1 MRVHF
6 ISNKFD
12 GCQIVRCLHPMIY
25 NGWSG
30 DKTSLRTERIDQSES
45 LKIALNSDVVVFH
58 RPDDEKK
65 LQAAVLLKKL
75 GKKIVFDND
84 DTYKEVDNM
93 KLGKMFKEKTE
104 YLDRFIDIADLVTTT
119 TEYLAKEYR
128 EISDKVEVIPN
139 CIDPNDWDTPL
150 RNKGNKV
157 RIGLFGSTTI
167 NGDCYPVKEAL
178 QELSKRDNVTIVMFG
193 LPAKDLQTDLI
204 KDFYKDDFNF
214 WDKINIEWHP
224 FVPAEDYYRTLNELR
239 LDIALIPRKD
249 NYFNRCKSNLKFLE
263 ASMLEIP
270 CIAQGFED
278 GNSPYQGKDE
288 KYMVI
293 VKDNNKWLEEIDK
306 LIKDKKLRVKIG
318 KEAKKYVLKNYNII
332 KNAKNWLNIYKKYV
346 S

>member
-45 LKIALNSDVVVFH
+45 LKIALNSDVIVFH

-104 YLDRFIDIADLVTTT
+104 YLDKFIEIADLVTTT

-139 CIDPNDWDTPL
+139 CIDPNDWDIPL
-150 RNKGNKV
+150 KNKGDKV

-167 NGDCYPVKEAL
+167 NGDCYPAKEAL

-204 KDFYKDDFNF
+204 KDFYKDDLNF
-214 WDKINIEWHP
+214 WDKIDIEWHP
-224 FVPAEDYYRTLNELR
+224 FVPTEDYYRTLNELR

-288 KYMVI
+288 KYLVI
-293 VKDNNKWLEEIDK
+293 VKDNSKWLEEIDK

>member
-45 LKIALNSDVVVFH
+45 LKIALKSDVVVFH

-84 DTYKEVDNM
+84 DTYKEADNM

-128 EISDKVEVIPN
+128 EISDKVEVLPN

-150 RNKGNKV
+150 RNKGDKV

-167 NGDCYPVKEAL
+167 NGDCYPAKEAL
-178 QELSKRDNVTIVMFG
+178 SELSKRDDVTIVMFG

-204 KDFYKDDFNF
+204 KDFYKDDLNF

-224 FVPAEDYYRTLNELR
+224 FVPMEDYYRELNELR

-278 GNSPYQGKDE
+278 NNSPYQGKDE

-293 VKDNNKWLEEIDK
+293 IKDNSKWLEEIDK
-306 LIKDKKLRVKIG
+306 LVKDKKLRVKMG

-332 KNAKNWLNIYKKYV
+332 KNAKNWLNVYKKYV